1 MMGGK
6 KTCLEM
12 QDDVPDEIKNN
23 RRDAIGNTRGID
35 AKQLHLR
42 DNTEGASGA
51 IKFFLIQM
59 YMSKQYHC
67 IDLLNTLT
75 CLSSRKARA
84 LETLFSLKMR

>member
-1 MMGGK
+1 
-6 KTCLEM
+6 M

-42 DNTEGASGA
+42 DNRGDVTCKQVFPDSNV
-51 IKFFLIQM
+51 
-59 YMSKQYHC
+59 YMSKQYQC

-75 CLSSRKARA
+75 CLSSRKERA
-84 LETLFSLKMR
+84 LEMLFSLKMR